1 MKKSITPNLIKQ
13 NNKNLI
19 YLYILNHPSV
29 SQQDIA
35 YELRLSRPTVT
46 ANLNELEAAGMIK
59 KTGQLDSELVGR
71 KANAYS
77 AVADYRVAIGL
88 DIHNKEIKLITVNL
102 LGEYSSRV
110 VHSIPYKNTD
120 AYRKK
125 VCALVND
132 YIKKLGLKDKQILGI
147 GIAVPGIVSGDGS
160 VVTYGKILECTGLS
174 IDSFSK
180 YLNYPCR
187 FFHDSDSAAY
197 SELWV
202 SPELKDAF
210 YLQIGIHLGC
220 AMISNRNITVG
231 IHGHNATIEHIF
243 MANNGKKCY
252 CGRVGCAETI
262 CSLQALCGDEPVN
275 EYFDRVRSGD
285 ESAKQQFDTYLHNL
299 SRIINCLSLMYDKDI
314 IIGGYIAPYLIEEDM
329 DKLHKYVQELN
340 PFDDTG
346 KFIFISHM
354 PKHNITIGA
363 ALPYITEFLN
373 RDEIV

>member
-46 ANLNELEAAGMIK
+46 ANLNELETAGMIK

-77 AVADYRVAIGL
+77 AVTDYRVAIGL
-88 DIHNKEIKLITVNL
+88 DIHSKEIKLITVNL

-125 VCALVND
+125 VCALTND
-132 YIKKLGLKDKQILGI
+132 YIKKLGLKAEQILGI

-160 VVTYGKILECTGLS
+160 VVTYGKILDCTGLS

-180 YLNYPCR
+180 YLNCPCR

-243 MANNGKKCY
+243 MANNGKRCY
-252 CGRVGCAETI
+252 CGRIGCAETI
-262 CSLQALCGDEPVN
+262 CSLNALCGDEPIH
-275 EYFDRVRSGD
+275 EFFDRVRSGD
-285 ESAKQQFDTYLHNL
+285 KSAEEQFDIYLHNL
-299 SRIINCLSLMYDKDI
+299 ARIINSLSLMYDKDF
-314 IIGGYIAPYLIEEDM
+314 IIGGYIAPYLTEDDM
-329 DKLHKYVQELN
+329 DKLHNYVQELN

-363 ALPYITEFLN
+363 ALPYITEFLK
-373 RDEIV
+373 RDELV